1 MLERA
6 GRIVEMVSDDFSSGN
21 VLYHLLCA
29 GPVTYLYDVTESLEI
44 THVCNLKQ
52 HVCLQACCLHL

>member
-29 GPVTYLYDVTESLEI
+29 GPVTYFMM
-44 THVCNLKQ
+44 
-52 HVCLQACCLHL
+52 